1 MSVAFTW
8 KCVLKEGVHARPA
21 GYIER
26 LCNLFRADVQWQ
38 NSRTQ
43 LTANAKSALAI
54 IATDTLQGDTC
65 TIILQGD
72 DEHSASVQLADL
84 LNQLDAWKHE
94 QEEHAALA
102 QGYLPRSLQETQAE
116 FITGTRVSGGVAI
129 ARPVI
134 FHNLTLDEMLARNPG
149 GAFTPQGEKARIRKG
164 LQKMHR
170 EKEALLNTRRS
181 LEHDILQA
189 HISLITDPQFLA
201 TLDGYINDHHNAW
214 SAIVQAAMATSETL
228 SGSTSR
234 YISERTLDVFDI
246 ALQLLTQL
254 YGAEAVSQGPLT
266 LNRPSVV
273 FANSL
278 TPSQFLALNKNWLAG
293 IVLSSTGKTSHT
305 AILARALGIPTL
317 SGIDFSTL
325 ALRPEQEIVVDGDL
339 AGLIAA
345 PDEKVLH
352 YYRHERAVRHDMQQ
366 RMLASVQA
374 PAMTAEGHRVDIAAN
389 IASLEE
395 ACAAFDNGAESI
407 GLFRTE
413 MSFMA
418 RPIPPDYHELVAL
431 YSHVMRVAGGKTVIF
446 RTFDIGGDKPVDYLR
461 QEKEDNPFL
470 GFRAVRTYPQ
480 LHALFMLQ
488 LKAILAVSAD
498 GPAKIMIPMVAHVE
512 EIIWCREQ
520 LAVAKAELHAQGVA
534 FNDGI
539 ELGVMLEVPS
549 VLFSVPEMAEFA
561 DFFSVGSN
569 DLTQYLFAADRG
581 NPQTRDIYDNHAPAF
596 LRALQFAV
604 EEVHRAGKW
613 IGLCGEIAASSAFL
627 PVLIGMGFDE
637 LSMNSPAIPGIK
649 QTLRELSLP
658 KCQAL
663 VAEVVKAKRSA
674 GVRQMLLSPDVT
686 AIEQKPLLAP
696 ELLLWQLEAADKNDA
711 IKKMV
716 DNLWLH
722 RRTDNRHKLCD
733 DVWQREEPF
742 PTVAGHGFAIPH
754 ARSGYASDSS
764 ISVATLARPVF
775 WGGQEVDTIF
785 LLTIS
790 ESASDTEHMKYFS
803 TLARMLMNDE
813 FITKTKNSTNSQALY
828 RLLSRTLAF

>member
-1 MSVAFTW
+1 MSVALTW

-26 LCNLFRADVQWQ
+26 LCNLFTADVQWQ
-38 NSRTQ
+38 NTRTR
-43 LTANAKSALAI
+43 LTGNAKSALAV
-54 IATDTLQGDTC
+54 IATDTLQGDVCNIT
-65 TIILQGD
+65 LQGD
-72 DEHSASVQLADL
+72 DEHSASVQLTDL
-84 LNQLDAWKHE
+84 LNQLDAWRDG
-94 QEEHAALA
+94 QEENTELA
-102 QGYLPRSLQETQAE
+102 QGYLPRSLLETQAE
-116 FITGTRVSGGVAI
+116 FIAGTRVSGGVAI

-134 FHNLTLDEMLARNPG
+134 FHNLTLNEILARNPG
-149 GAFTPQGEKARIRKG
+149 GTFTLHGEKTRVSKG
-164 LQKMHR
+164 LQKLRR
-170 EKEALLNTRRS
+170 EKEAQLNTSRS

-189 HISLITDPQFLA
+189 HISLIADPQFLA
-201 TLDGYINDHHNAW
+201 TLHGYLNDGHNAW
-214 SAIVQAAMATSETL
+214 SAVVQAAMVTSEAL

-234 YISERTLDVFDI
+234 YINERTLDVFDI

-254 YGAEAVSQGPLT
+254 YGADVVSQRPLT

-293 IVLSSTGKTSHT
+293 IVLSSSGKTSHT

-317 SGIDFSTL
+317 TGIDVSTL

-339 AGLIAA
+339 GGLIAT
-345 PDEKVLH
+345 PTEKVLH
-352 YYRHERAVRHDMQQ
+352 YYRNERAVRHDMQQ
-366 RMLASVQA
+366 RMLASVHA
-374 PAMTAEGHRVDIAAN
+374 PAMTTEGHRVEVAAN

-395 ACAAFDNGAESI
+395 AQAAFDNGAESI

-413 MSFMA
+413 MSFME
-418 RPIPPDYHELVAL
+418 RQSPPDYHELVAL
-431 YSHVMRVAGGKTVIF
+431 YSRVIRVASGKTVIF
-446 RTFDIGGDKPVDYLR
+446 RTFDIGGDKPVDYLQR
-461 QEKEDNPFL
+461 EKEENPFL
-470 GFRAVRTYPQ
+470 GFRAVRTYPP
-480 LHALFMLQ
+480 LHALFMVQ
-488 LKAILAVSAD
+488 LKAILTVSAASA
-498 GPAKIMIPMVAHVE
+498 AKIMIPMVAHVE

-520 LAVAKAELHAQGVA
+520 LALAKAQLRDEGIA
-534 FNDGI
+534 FNDAI

-581 NPQTRDIYDNHAPAF
+581 NAQVRDIYDNHAPAF

-604 EEVHRAGKW
+604 DEVHRAGKW
-613 IGLCGEIAASSAFL
+613 IGLCGEIAASSTFL

-637 LSMNSPAIPGIK
+637 LSMNSPSIPGIK
-649 QTLRELSLP
+649 QTLRELSYP
-658 KCQAL
+658 KCQGL
-663 VAEVVKAKRSA
+663 VDEVLRVKLSA
-674 GVRQMLLSPDVT
+674 AVKQLLLSPDVT
-686 AIEQKPLLAP
+686 AVEQKPLIAP
-696 ELLLWQLEAADKNDA
+696 ELMLWQLDATDKNDA

-733 DVWQREEPF
+733 DVWRREEPF

-764 ISVATLARPVF
+764 ISVATLSKPVF

-790 ESASDTEHMKYFS
+790 ESASDTEHMTYFS

-813 FITKTKNSTNSQALY
+813 FITKTKNSTDSQALY
-828 RLLSRTLAF
+828 RLLNRTLAF